1 MLPFGPVDALTPY
14 AGYSLADLSRRGK
27 PISQEGISAIAT
39 RLLGHPDA
47 ARLDLAAIRIGSDG
61 AMVFP
66 DGRVERAED
75 DFCVSLG
82 LTLASLA
89 HGRPPHMS
97 WLLDGIPRPEGIS
110 WQLAHFTRCLT
121 DPIRSR
127 RTSSLDAARSL
138 LKHSGPYDDAAQ
150 HPWRCFRGDPMR
162 SGVTTDELKGAALAV
177 KWYRQHPEILA
188 SPVVAGSGFVLV
200 GTSTGRLLAI
210 DADNGEVAFEPPL
223 GAATESTA
231 AIGNGRAYV
240 GADDGV
246 LYCIDLAAGSVA
258 WKKKLGA
265 MIRSSPLA
273 AGSSVYVGTIDG
285 PERGAMFCAEAS
297 KGKTVWSYKCQEI
310 FSSPAMIA
318 DSGITFGS
326 DDGSIHSLDA
336 DSGRLLW
343 KVPTGTKVRAT
354 PAVATGLFVGSFD
367 GCLYSIAPD
376 GKIRW
381 KRETGKPHFSSP
393 AVGASI
399 VVCGSHDGHIYAFE
413 RATGEVR
420 WKYFTGGPVVSSP
433 VITSSELTVA
443 ASTSGA
449 VVVLD
454 PAGSPVASFALG
466 KTIRS
471 SPLVLNGCIFA
482 GHEAGLTCLSLR

>member
-1 MLPFGPVDALTPY
+1 MLRFRPVDALTPY

-27 PISQEGISAIAT
+27 PISQEGVSEIAT
-39 RLLGHPDA
+39 RVLGHPDA
-47 ARLDLAAIRIGSDG
+47 PRLDLAAARIGTDGAVVFSDG
-61 AMVFP
+61 
-66 DGRVERAED
+66 RLERAED
-75 DFCVSLG
+75 EFCLSLG

-89 HGRPPHMS
+89 HGQPPHMS
-97 WLLDGIPRPEGIS
+97 WLLDGIPRPEAVS
-110 WQLAHFTRCLT
+110 WQLAHFMRCLS
-121 DPIRSR
+121 DPVRSR

-138 LKHSGPYDDAAQ
+138 LKHAAPYDNAAQ
-150 HPWRCFRGDPMR
+150 HPWRCFRGDPVR
-162 SGVTTDELKGAALAV
+162 CGVSTDELKGSTIAV
-177 KWYRQHPEILA
+177 KWYRQHTEILA
-188 SPVVAGSGFVLV
+188 SPVVVGSGFLLV
-200 GTSTGRLLAI
+200 VTSAGRLLTI
-210 DADNGEVAFEPPL
+210 DADNGEVAFELAL

-231 AIGNGRAYV
+231 AICNGRAYL

-246 LYCIDLAAGSVA
+246 LYCIDIASGSLA

-273 AGSSVYVGTIDG
+273 TGSSVYVGTIDG
-285 PERGAMFCAEAS
+285 PERGAMFCTDAS
-297 KGKTVWSYKCQEI
+297 KGKPVWSYKCQEV
-310 FSSPAMIA
+310 FSSAA
-318 DSGITFGS
+318 LVGDSTISFGS
-326 DDGSIHSLDA
+326 DDGSIHSLDTG
-336 DSGRLLW
+336 SGRLLW

-354 PAVATGLFVGSFD
+354 PAAATGLYVGSFD
-367 GCLYSIAPD
+367 GCLYSIAAD
-376 GKIRW
+376 GSVRW
-381 KRETGKPHFSSP
+381 KRETGKPYFSSP

-399 VVCGSHDGHIYAFE
+399 VSCGSHDGHIYAFD

-449 VVVLD
+449 IVVLD

-471 SPLVLNGCIFA
+471 SPLVMNGSIFA